1 MINFTGTPDN
11 FTHFTLAIT
20 LFCLPRL
27 YLNLIP
33 LQTQLHV
40 SPVLK
45 VTESY
50 GWQELL
56 MQVRGG
62 GIGIL
67 WRGSPAPPPD
77 YFQSLG
83 CHLPAS
89 CSLLEHL
96 NWVSRMKSNSFFT
109 HCDVQGRCWSPFLPR
124 YCCLEILLVMKILH
138 LCNSSNPQA
147 KCFWLIK
154 SQLSEYLYTATIML

>member
-20 LFCLPRL
+20 LFCLPHL

-33 LQTQLHV
+33 LQPQLHV

-62 GIGIL
+62 GIGNL

-83 CHLPAS
+83 SHLPAS

-96 NWVSRMKSNSFFT
+96 NWVSRMRSNSF
-109 HCDVQGRCWSPFLPR
+109 SPFLPTVLFTEEAEAPFCPGIALSR
-124 YCCLEILLVMKILH
+124 WYWLLAMKSFVFMH
-138 LCNSSNPQA
+138 
-147 KCFWLIK
+147 
-154 SQLSEYLYTATIML
+154 QL